1 MQGNSVIKRIF
12 TWTTLTVVAVTA
24 ISFLRMHSLVKASE
38 SVNHTNMV
46 KENLGKLGWNMTS
59 VESNQRGYLLTRDS
73 SFLNLRAASIV
84 ELDRNLTFLDSLIA
98 DNPTQVAAAERL
110 RKRLYGRI
118 AALDA
123 MLVTN
128 PPVIDSSL
136 RQKAIE
142 GKRLM
147 DGIRKEIGGMTLVEN
162 LLLESRTQNF
172 RRQLIIA
179 PATILILSLIALIIL
194 LWSFRRLTRA
204 INNSV
209 NLQNSQRQMS
219 EMIAQKNRELQASN
233 QDMEKQNRNLEKM
246 NEELESFAYIAG
258 HDLQEPLR
266 KIQIFSKR
274 IVESKTSPLS
284 AESAQ
289 DFERIERSVKRM
301 QRLINDLLSYSR
313 TSRGEQYFQQTD
325 LNSVIEQVREELA
338 DKLAAQ
344 HASLIVEKLPT
355 ALVIPFQIKQL
366 FTNLIEN
373 SLKFSRKDVDPI
385 IQVKF
390 ITITGSSNEYAIPL
404 GSGKYY
410 QISIRDNGIGFEE
423 EYSEKIFGVFQRLHG
438 RKEYEGTGIGL
449 SIVKKIAE
457 NHFGTV
463 IARAR
468 PGEGAEFILFLPA
481 ATHD

>member
-1 MQGNSVIKRIF
+1 
-12 TWTTLTVVAVTA
+12 
-24 ISFLRMHSLVKASE
+24 
-38 SVNHTNMV
+38 
-46 KENLGKLGWNMTS
+46 
-59 VESNQRGYLLTRDS
+59 
-73 SFLNLRAASIV
+73 
-84 ELDRNLTFLDSLIA
+84 
-98 DNPTQVAAAERL
+98 
-110 RKRLYGRI
+110 
-118 AALDA
+118 
-123 MLVTN
+123 
-128 PPVIDSSL
+128 
-136 RQKAIE
+136 
-142 GKRLM
+142 
-147 DGIRKEIGGMTLVEN
+147 
-162 LLLESRTQNF
+162 
-172 RRQLIIA
+172 
-179 PATILILSLIALIIL
+179 
-194 LWSFRRLTRA
+194 
-204 INNSV
+204 
-209 NLQNSQRQMS
+209 
-219 EMIAQKNRELQASN
+219 
-233 QDMEKQNRNLEKM
+233 MEKQNRNLEKM

-289 DFERIERSVKRM
+289 DFERIERSVQRM